1 MNRRYLEVAERARHR
16 CEYCHAPEKVFNFH
30 FEIDHILPVSLGGKD
45 IDENLALACTS
56 CNLFKSDWIEAFDE
70 ATQSFVRLFHPRQDN
85 WQDHFEVEMETAL
98 VLGRTEIGR
107 ATISRLRI
115 NSPSQRQARLE
126 WMLTGV
132 FP

>member
-45 IDENLALACTS
+45 TDENLALACTA
-56 CNLFKSDWIEAFDE
+56 CNLFKSDLVEAFDE
-70 ATQSFVRLFHPRQDN
+70 TTQSLVRLFHPRQDN

-115 NSPSQRQARLE
+115 NSPSQIQARLE